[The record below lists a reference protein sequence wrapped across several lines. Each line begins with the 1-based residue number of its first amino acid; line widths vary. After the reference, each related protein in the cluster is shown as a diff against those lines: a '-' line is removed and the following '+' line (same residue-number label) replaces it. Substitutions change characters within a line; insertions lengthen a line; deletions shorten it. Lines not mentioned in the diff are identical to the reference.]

1 MPEKCKMPGKFIL
14 FLIYLCYNYINED
27 LSAKTTSGKK
37 SRNKSIFLT
46 HGQKTGGLLMYK
58 VILIDDEIWGIRSI
72 NSSFEWKQYGFEVIG
87 EYTDAEEAMEAI
99 YASMPDVICTDMKMA
114 GISGIDLMKKIK
126 GKVNAKFVVIS
137 AYKNFEYAKESINY
151 DVVAYCV
158 KPVGTEEAS
167 NVLKRLRDILDKERG
182 IVNINEQ
189 FAKYNIEERNISN
202 KKFVGLLNYIINNFD
217 RKLSLGE
224 LADMFNI
231 NDSYCTK
238 LFNRY
243 FNCGFAQ
250 FVNKIRVKNAAD
262 LIKETDLSINE
273 ICIKCGFNE
282 YSYFNKVFK
291 KQTGMSP
298 NEYRNSEIR

>member
-1 MPEKCKMPGKFIL
+1 
-14 FLIYLCYNYINED
+14 
-27 LSAKTTSGKK
+27 
-37 SRNKSIFLT
+37 
-46 HGQKTGGLLMYK
+46 MYK

-87 EYTDAEEAMEAI
+87 EYTDAEEAIEAI